1 MNAAQD
7 DALRFVRERA
17 ALARDQQR
25 AELAALVA
33 RAGVGEVSALANAM
47 RAHARVALAFHPDRP
62 LADGSTVVER
72 LLHEGCYRGQFET
85 GISSGSR
92 SAFPGGERHRWE
104 SALFGGAYD
113 RGAAPAERPR
123 YGGLDLLRHADGPSP
138 RFGSCRLVLR
148 EHLHDRCTLTWGDSH
163 LGPAHVGTMEHIE
176 PLLFAL
182 LAEVASRGEALGE
195 AGLDLPTIARRIC
208 DPSPPLPASR
218 RPLGRALDA
227 YIEVQIHAP
236 IVLADDVEALVIDPA
251 FDDTPTGEQLAR
263 LAERCGLTLERHPGF
278 VLDPREV
285 PADFRGPRM
294 PALAERLDRE
304 FASHPGRLD
313 CAVVGR
319 AARSLHAEPARWSGW
334 AAPEETQQ
342 QLKQLW
348 HVLVAFGHARAPG
361 GLHVPSP
368 P

>member
-1 MNAAQD
+1 MSDAQD
-7 DALRFVRERA
+7 SALRFVRARA
-17 ALARDQQR
+17 ALARDAQR
-25 AELAALVA
+25 AELAALVS
-33 RAGVGEVSALANAM
+33 RTGVGEVGALAAAM
-47 RAHARVALAFHPDRP
+47 RARGRVALAFHPDRP

-72 LLHEGCYRGQFET
+72 LLDEGCYRGQFET

-92 SAFPGGERHRWE
+92 SAFPGGERQRWE

-113 RGAAPAERPR
+113 QGAAPAERPR
-123 YGGLDLLRHADGPSP
+123 YGSLDLLRHADGPSP

-163 LGPAHVGTMEHIE
+163 LGPAQVGTMEHIE

-182 LAEVASRGEALGE
+182 LAEVASRGEALG
-195 AGLDLPTIARRIC
+195 ARGLDLPTIARWFC
-208 DPSPPLPASR
+208 DPPPSLPAAR

-236 IVLADDVEALVIDPA
+236 IVLADDAEALVIDPA
-251 FDDTPTGEQLAR
+251 FDGTPIGAQLAR

-278 VLDPREV
+278 VLDPRAV

-304 FASHPGRLD
+304 HASHPGLLD
-313 CAVVGR
+313 CAVIGR
-319 AARSLHAEPARWSGW
+319 AARSLHAEPARWSAW
-334 AAPEETQQ
+334 AAPEETLQ

-348 HVLVAFGHARAPG
+348 HVLVAFGRPRVEG
-361 GLHVPSP
+361 GQHVPSP